1 MWWLIVLLILLSALD
16 VLVKSTSASVHH
28 TDHPHSNER

>member
-16 VLVKSTSASVHH
+16 VLVKSTSASAQR
-28 TDHPHSNER
+28 TDHPRTNER